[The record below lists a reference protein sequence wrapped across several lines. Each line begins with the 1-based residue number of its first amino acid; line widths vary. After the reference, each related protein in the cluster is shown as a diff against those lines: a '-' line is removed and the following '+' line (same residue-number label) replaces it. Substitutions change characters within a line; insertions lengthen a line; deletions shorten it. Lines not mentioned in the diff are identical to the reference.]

1 MVQGRHR
8 SRRGFSVVELII
20 SLAIVAIL
28 VGLLLPLL
36 GHTRSIAHEAVCAN
50 NLRQIGLGWHA
61 YFQEHEQFPRHT
73 DEPDWQYGGVK
84 FLGGG
89 ELVVLD
95 ADRPINPYMAGEAQ
109 AESGRVARAF
119 ACPADMGIYLKG
131 PRNAPKQS
139 VLNGRTCFEAFGTSY
154 RANPFL
160 LDSTRAGIDD
170 LARPLK
176 VAEVTAQPSR
186 LLLVADPIWYI
197 ASGAG
202 GPKQDVLDASW
213 HSEPSGG
220 NMAAFDGSIRFV
232 VFGPGPSD
240 RYELMPRPEL
250 ADGE

>member
-1 MVQGRHR
+1 MVQVRRG
-8 SRRGFSVVELII
+8 SQRGFSVVELII

-36 GHTRSIAHEAVCAN
+36 GHARSIAHEAVCAN

-73 DEPDWQYGGVK
+73 DEPDWQYGGVR

-89 ELVVLD
+89 ELAVLD
-95 ADRPINPYMAGEAQ
+95 AERPINPYVAGDDG
-109 AESGRVARAF
+109 AESGRAARVF
-119 ACPADMGIYLKG
+119 ACPADAGIYLKG

-154 RANPFL
+154 RANTFL

-186 LLLVADPIWYI
+186 LLLVADPIWHI
-197 ASGAG
+197 ASGSG
-202 GPKQDVLDASW
+202 GAKEGVLDASW
-213 HSEPSGG
+213 HSEASGG

-232 VFGPGPSD
+232 VFGPGASD
-240 RYELMPRPEL
+240 RYELMPRPDL
-250 ADGE
+250 SDGE